1 MAGSHLGRSVVIVAR
16 PSPPIM
22 VLVVVAH
29 RSPRLWGD
37 TIVTTTT
44 IGRRVTITINHYHH
58 HYHDHPI
65 SILIAVPPTQE
76 GRTSTGWKFP
86 LKSFWLR
93 SHFGLRKLHAT
104 KVFCCWVTWQCR
116 LVHA

>member
-16 PSPPIM
+16 PPPPIM

-65 SILIAVPPTQE
+65 SILIAVPPPTQE

-93 SHFGLRKLHAT
+93 SHFGSRKLHAT
-104 KVFCCWVTWQCR
+104 KVFGCWVM
-116 LVHA
+116 